1 MTYGL
6 QYFDKCQVS
15 NVEGTAGNAEAATD
29 IFTGRIA
36 AKPWDYKVRQDHHY
50 DAGALIARSAAPT
63 IIRHLAEFNYANDMD
78 DREIVWLT
86 EMGLCL
92 GSYSS
97 NVWTFAPTWITTGNA
112 PGDTAG
118 ISTFTW
124 EMGNNELDG
133 EVEYCFVKRLEI
145 AGAAGGLITVS
156 ADIVGRQFITAG
168 TFTDLSATGI
178 VAREYFPFELAK
190 FYITNFDT
198 DWATTFGTPT
208 QVYNVESFSFVW
220 ESGFMPHFPGDGT
233 AYFYNVTENP
243 SLKKATLTLEQT
255 QSSASPAFA
264 TELAAALAGTSRYV
278 TVELIGTGGTREV
291 QIQMAGTYM
300 DFPEGERDG
309 LATFNTVL
317 ENVGYG
323 VGAATVDTLDI
334 IINSSLTAFP

>member
-220 ESGFMPHFPGDGT
+220 ESGFMPHFPGDGV
-233 AYFYNVTENP
+233 AYFHDVTENP
-243 SLKKATLTLEQT
+243 AAKKATITLEQSQT
-255 QSSASPAFA
+255 SATPSFD
-264 TELAAALAGTSRYV
+264 TELAAALAGTTRYV
-278 TVELIGTGGTREV
+278 TLDLFGTGGTRNV
-291 QIQMAGTYM
+291 KVRMAGTYT
-300 DFPEGERDG
+300 DFPEGEKDG
-309 LATFNTVL
+309 VTTFNTVL

-323 VGAATVDTLDI
+323 VGSATVDTLDI

>member
-63 IIRHLAEFNYANDMD
+63 IIRYLAEFNYANDMD

-190 FYITNFDT
+190 FYIDTFNT
-198 DWATTFGTPT
+198 DWATTMALET

-220 ESGFMPHFPGDGT
+220 ESGFLPHFPGGGV
-233 AYFYNVTENP
+233 AYFHDVTENP
-243 SLKKATLTLEQT
+243 AAKKATITLEQSQT
-255 QSSASPAFA
+255 SATPSFD
-264 TELAAALAGTSRYV
+264 TELAAALAGTTRYV
-278 TVELIGTGGTREV
+278 TLDLFGTGGTRNV
-291 QIQMAGTYM
+291 KVRMAGTYT
-300 DFPEGERDG
+300 DFPEGEKDG
-309 LATFNTVL
+309 VTTFNTVL

-323 VGAATVDTLDI
+323 VGTATVDTLDI